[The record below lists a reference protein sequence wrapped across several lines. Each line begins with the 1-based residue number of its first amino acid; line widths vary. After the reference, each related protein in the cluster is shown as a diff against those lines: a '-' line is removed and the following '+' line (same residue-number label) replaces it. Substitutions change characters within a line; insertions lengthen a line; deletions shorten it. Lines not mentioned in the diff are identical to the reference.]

1 MPDTGHS
8 LVKIGKGSSGSFAVV
23 EHRFTATRTQEVRE
37 ALNL

>member
-1 MPDTGHS
+1 MNVS
-8 LVKIGKGSSGSFAVV
+8 FGSFAVV